1 MKKLAY
7 YINGEVNAMYALA
20 ILVFSLLAI
29 HITALA
35 L

>member
-7 YINGEVNAMYALA
+7 YINAEVNAMYALA
-20 ILVFSLLAI
+20 ILVISLLAI

>member
-20 ILVFSLLAI
+20 ILVSSLLAI
-29 HITALA
+29 HITAFVL
-35 L
+35 